1 MRVEVEYT
9 CPSVQGVECMTTRP
23 PLETGRRAFA
33 RHAWQEAYEHL
44 SAADR
49 EAKAL
54 DAEDLEKLATS
65 AFLTGLDEE
74 STEVWTRAHQG
85 FIEQGEVGRALRAA
99 FWLASGLL
107 TRGEPE
113 RGSGWLQ
120 RAHRLLD
127 DEGVDCVEAGYLLL
141 PEGIRAV
148 GVGEPE
154 RAEAAFARA
163 AAIGARFA
171 DRDLVVVARHGR
183 GRALIRQGKIE
194 EGLALLDEAMAAV
207 EAGEVSPMIAGEVY
221 CSVIEACREI
231 YDLKRAHAWTD
242 ALTDWCESQPD
253 LVPYRG
259 PCLVRRAE
267 LMQLH
272 GAWSDA
278 LSEAERA
285 GEWLARPPGRPA
297 AADAF
302 YRQAELHRL
311 RGEFDL
317 AEAAY
322 RETARWSRK
331 PRPGLALL
339 RQAQGRL
346 DAAQATIRRVLE
358 ETREMSDRSVVLPAY
373 VEVMLAAGDVDA
385 AHAGAED
392 LKAIADQIDAPMP
405 RALAEGAEGAV
416 LLARG
421 DVRAGLERLRTAWA
435 RWEDLRA
442 PYEAARVRVLIAL
455 ACRRMGDEDGA
466 LIELDAARWALEQ
479 LGAKPDV
486 ERVARLASVD
496 PASGDE
502 HGLTGRELEVLRLV
516 ASGGTNRAIAER
528 LSISERTVERHVS
541 NIFHKLQVSSRT
553 AATAHAYEHGLV

>member
-1 MRVEVEYT
+1 VFAQAPDV
-9 CPSVQGVECMTTRP
+9 VDDMTTRS

-33 RHAWQEAYEHL
+33 RHSWQEAYEQL
-44 SAADR
+44 STADR
-49 EAKAL
+49 QEGTL
-54 DAEDLEKLATS
+54 DPEDLEKLATT

-85 FIEQGEVGRALRAA
+85 FLQQGEVQRAVRAA

-107 TRGEPE
+107 TRGEPA
-113 RGSGWLQ
+113 RGGGWLK
-120 RAHRLLD
+120 RASRLLD
-127 DEGVDCVEAGYLLL
+127 DEGLDCVEAGYLLL

-148 GVGEPE
+148 GAGEPE
-154 RAEAAFARA
+154 RAESAFDRA
-163 AAIGARFA
+163 ARIGERFGE
-171 DRDLVVVARHGR
+171 RDLVVVARHGR
-183 GRALIRQGKIE
+183 GRALIRQGRLD

-253 LVPYRG
+253 LVPYHG

-267 LMQLH
+267 LLQLH
-272 GAWSDA
+272 GSWSDA

-311 RGEFDL
+311 RGELDL

-346 DAAQATIRRVLE
+346 DAAGATIRRVLE
-358 ETREMSDRSVVLPAY
+358 ETHETADRSVVLPAY
-373 VEVMLAAGDVDA
+373 VEIMLAAGDVDA
-385 AHAGAED
+385 AQAGAED
-392 LKAIADQIDAPMP
+392 LEAIGEQIDAPMP

-421 DVRAGLERLRTAWA
+421 EVRAGLERLRTAWA

-455 ACRRMGDEDGA
+455 GCRRLGDEDGA
-466 LIELDAARWALEQ
+466 QVELDAARWTFER
-479 LGAKPDV
+479 LGATPDV
-486 ERVARLASVD
+486 ERVSRLASRA
-496 PASGDE
+496 ASGGE
-502 HGLTGRELEVLRLV
+502 AHGLTGRELEVLRLV
-516 ASGGTNRAIAER
+516 ASGRTNRAIAER

-541 NIFHKLQVSSRT
+541 NIFNKLRVSSRT